1 MAFEQQRSADGGSTQ
16 AITAAVAEISDRAT
30 LLIREE
36 IELAKAEVTEKVT
49 KLVKG
54 AVVAIVAGTFA
65 ALGLIFL
72 LHGLSWLFAE
82 YVFSRATWGFFV
94 TAGLLFVLGGIAGFV
109 AARWLRSGAPPTPE
123 MAIDEAQRIRA
134 TLTGESGAQL
144 DAAAARADA
153 GMSPGEVERSR
164 PGGP

>member
-1 MAFEQQRSADGGSTQ
+1 MAFEQRRSSDGSAQ

-49 KLVKG
+49 KLIKG
-54 AVVAIVAGTFA
+54 AVVAIGAGVFA
-65 ALGLIFL
+65 VFGLLFL

-94 TAGLLFVLGGIAGFV
+94 TAGILFLLGAIAGFLAV
-109 AARWLRSGAPPTPE
+109 RWLRSGAPPTPD

-144 DAAAARADA
+144 EAAAARAEA
-153 GMSPGEVERSR
+153 GMPADEVERSR
-164 PGGP
+164 PEGS

>member
-1 MAFEQQRSADGGSTQ
+1 MAFEQRPTPDGSAQ
-16 AITAAVAEISDRAT
+16 AIAAAVAEISERTT

-36 IELAKAEVTEKVT
+36 IELARAEVIEKIT

-54 AVVAIVAGTFA
+54 AVVAIVAGVFV
-65 ALGLIFL
+65 ALGVLFL

-94 TAGLLFVLGGIAGFV
+94 VAGLLFLAGAIAGFL

-123 MAIDEAQRIRA
+123 MAIDEAHRIRA
-134 TLTGESGAQL
+134 TLSGEAGGQLEAAEARTG
-144 DAAAARADA
+144 A
-153 GMSPGEVERSR
+153 GLSRSEVEASR
-164 PGGP
+164 AEGS